1 MWKGSLSAYVPLISW
16 PVIVT
21 FSIFE
26 PSTSAMK
33 SLNGTGF
40 DGLWKRL
47 EKLHTPSATTTR
59 TIQNTKL
66 FNVEFTLYPPT
77 T

>member
-1 MWKGSLSAYVPLISW
+1 
-16 PVIVT
+16 
-21 FSIFE
+21 
-26 PSTSAMK
+26 MK

-40 DGLWKRL
+40 DGLWNLL
-47 EKLHTPSATTTR
+47 EKLQTPSATTTR

-77 T
+77 TK

>member
-1 MWKGSLSAYVPLISW
+1 MPVISW
-16 PVIVT
+16 PVMVT
-21 FSIFE
+21 FSTL
-26 PSTSAMK
+26 PASTSAMK

-40 DGLWKRL
+40 DGLWNL
-47 EKLHTPSATTTR
+47 VEKFHTPTATTTR

-77 T
+77 TK

>member
-1 MWKGSLSAYVPLISW
+1 M
-16 PVIVT
+16 VT

-26 PSTSAMK
+26 ASTSAMK

-40 DGLWKRL
+40 DGVWNLL
-47 EKLHTPSATTTR
+47 EKFHTPSATTTR

-77 T
+77 TK